1 MDRMSTPSLW
11 LYFRQGN
18 QGSIKIKSI
27 NYFFLGRLLSNIF
40 VEIEEFALFGN
51 RWTFFMCV
59 ISVLMEFSYIIVKTF
74 KYFLVSWVSTCCKL
88 NKSSDS
94 EILRQ
99 ILMLYWD
106 RGCVS
111 HVIISSHIGGDW
123 ELLVE
128 IWTTFI
134 SNVTTLFITPHNFIF
149 PLSPIIVKNL
159 SGKRISFDGDGVVLN
174 NFSEWKC
181 LQFDNLNEGQSEYQ
195 TFHLSLYVYSHI
207 YSWNF
212 TNLVFI

>member
-11 LYFRQGN
+11 LCFRQGQGN

-27 NYFFLGRLLSNIF
+27 NYLFLGRLFSNIF
-40 VEIEEFALFGN
+40 VDIEEFALFGN
-51 RWTFFMCV
+51 RRTFLMCV
-59 ISVLMEFSYIIVKTF
+59 ISVLMEFSYCGYHCEDVQVF
-74 KYFLVSWVSTCCKL
+74 FGLWVSTCCKL

-134 SNVTTLFITPHNFIF
+134 SNVTTLFITPHTISFLPSLSHNCQKSVRQKNFIWW
-149 PLSPIIVKNL
+149 
-159 SGKRISFDGDGVVLN
+159 R
-174 NFSEWKC
+174 
-181 LQFDNLNEGQSEYQ
+181 
-195 TFHLSLYVYSHI
+195 
-207 YSWNF
+207 
-212 TNLVFI
+212 

>member
-1 MDRMSTPSLW
+1 M
-11 LYFRQGN
+11 
-18 QGSIKIKSI
+18 
-27 NYFFLGRLLSNIF
+27 NIF
-40 VEIEEFALFGN
+40 HVCYFCSDGILIYHCEDVQVFFG
-51 RWTFFMCV
+51 
-59 ISVLMEFSYIIVKTF
+59 L
-74 KYFLVSWVSTCCKL
+74 WVSTCCKL

-134 SNVTTLFITPHNFIF
+134 SNVTTLFITPHNFVF

-181 LQFDNLNEGQSEYQ
+181 LQFDNLNEGLSEYQ
-195 TFHLSLYVYSHI
+195 TH
-207 YSWNF
+207 F
-212 TNLVFI
+212 TFLFMFTVTFWAEIVH